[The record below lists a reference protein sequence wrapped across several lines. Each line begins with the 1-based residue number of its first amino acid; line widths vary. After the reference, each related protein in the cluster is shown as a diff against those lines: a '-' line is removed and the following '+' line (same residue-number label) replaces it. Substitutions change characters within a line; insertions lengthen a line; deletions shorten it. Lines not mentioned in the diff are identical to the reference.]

1 MSDYKLEGIDRMLAD
16 IKNQQSL
23 VARPISCTVTQNL
36 EIERVAKK
44 KGVEWS
50 FEAQIK
56 FVNKTLSRYKTLIL
70 LSEHFMNALWN
81 KTGQDWEEKLNV

>member
-44 KGVEWS
+44 KGVE
-50 FEAQIK
+50 
-56 FVNKTLSRYKTLIL
+56 
-70 LSEHFMNALWN
+70 
-81 KTGQDWEEKLNV
+81 